1 MVKYELVNPCILGQF
16 NTTYDVANSMDAA
29 KQFWN
34 DLSPHLTNNLPFM
47 YITLKQ
53 NGGSLHHFKINEKIS
68 EGSKMANFS
77 IKEVQLKLTKKQEM
91 DFLNK
96 VEKTKT
102 KKNSQIQ
109 AQLGG
114 RKRYDGKKDS
124 SESLSL
130 SSSSKSTESKSTESD
145 ESSSDDD
152 DDSYFNFTRY
162 KRMNQPIVYW
172 NYTPTIY
179 RVTRFFT
186 PTFNVPL
193 MPYIHIY
200 NPKL

>member
-16 NTTYDVANSMDAA
+16 NTTYDVTNSMDAA

-77 IKEVQLKLTKKQEM
+77 IKEVQLKLSKKQEM

-102 KKNSQIQ
+102 KKNAQIQ
-109 AQLGG
+109 SQLGG

-124 SESLSL
+124 SESSLSL
-130 SSSSKSTESKSTESD
+130 SSKSTESKSSESD

>member
-1 MVKYELVNPCILGQF
+1 MVKYELVNPSILGQF
-16 NTTYDVANSMDAA
+16 NSTYEVTSSMDAA

-47 YITLKQ
+47 YITLKEQ
-53 NGGSLHHFKINEKIS
+53 TGGLHHFKIKEKIS
-68 EGSKMANFS
+68 EGSKLANYS
-77 IKEVQLKLTKKQEM
+77 IKEVKLNLTKKQEM

-109 AQLGG
+109 SQLGGKSG

-124 SESLSL
+124 SESLS
-130 SSSSKSTESKSTESD
+130 SSSKSISKSSD
-145 ESSSDDD
+145 SDDSSDDD
-152 DDSYFNFTRY
+152 DDAYFNFTRY

-172 NYTPTIY
+172 NYIPTIY

>member
-16 NTTYDVANSMDAA
+16 NTTYDVTNSMDAA

-77 IKEVQLKLTKKQEM
+77 IKEVQLKLSKKQEM

-109 AQLGG
+109 SQLGG

-124 SESLSL
+124 SESI
-130 SSSSKSTESKSTESD
+130 SSSSKSSESKSSESD

-152 DDSYFNFTRY
+152 ESYFNFTRY

>member
-1 MVKYELVNPCILGQF
+1 LNKLKKVDTTPTA
-16 NTTYDVANSMDAA
+16 NTPAKPIAKPATMTDA
-29 KQFWN
+29 
-34 DLSPHLTNNLPFM
+34 LSNALLN
-47 YITLKQ
+47 
-53 NGGSLHHFKINEKIS
+53 FKLN
-68 EGSKMANFS
+68 
-77 IKEVQLKLTKKQEM
+77 KKQEM
-91 DFLNK
+91 DFLNR
-96 VEKTKT
+96 VERTKT

-109 AQLGG
+109 SQLGG

-124 SESLSL
+124 SESVSL
-130 SSSSKSTESKSTESD
+130 SSSSKSKSSESD

-152 DDSYFNFTRY
+152 DAYFNFTRY

-179 RVTRFFT
+179 RVTKFFT

>member
-1 MVKYELVNPCILGQF
+1 MVKYELVNPSILGQF
-16 NTTYDVANSMDAA
+16 NSTYEVTSSMDAA
-29 KQFWN
+29 KQFWD

-47 YITLKQ
+47 YITLKEQ
-53 NGGSLHHFKINEKIS
+53 TGGLHHFKIKEKIS
-68 EGSKMANFS
+68 EGSKLANYS
-77 IKEVQLKLTKKQEM
+77 IKEVKLNLTKKQEM

-102 KKNSQIQ
+102 KKIAQIQ
-109 AQLGG
+109 SQVAGKSG

-124 SESLSL
+124 S
-130 SSSSKSTESKSTESD
+130 
-145 ESSSDDD
+145 DDD
-152 DDSYFNFTRY
+152 DDAYFNFTRY

-172 NYTPTIY
+172 NYIPTIY